1 MLDIANLTNEQKQ
14 IVKATVS
21 KMDYQIMKDQLSTSL
36 VQLLAIKN
44 TILNQKPK
52 LKKLM
57 YSTLQT
63 EFRTNIVITKS
74 KEEETAVEISKIF
87 RIEGIKI

>member
-1 MLDIANLTNEQKQ
+1 
-14 IVKATVS
+14 
-21 KMDYQIMKDQLSTSL
+21 
-36 VQLLAIKN
+36 
-44 TILNQKPK
+44 
-52 LKKLM
+52 M